1 MTQIINYI
9 HLLLREKISYLRYF
23 FLSLI
28 HDIDSDIMYFKKRWY
43 MTLQLIQ
50 ALSGLGMF
58 LFGMLYM
65 ELALKESAGLRFKS
79 WVKNSTSS
87 TAKSLMTGTIATT
100 ILQSSSVVTLMTLS
114 FVSASMITLH
124 SGIAVIFGANVGTTV
139 TSWIVATLGFK
150 VSIESFALPMIGGG
164 GLLLIYDSS
173 NKRITGVAKVFVGFG
188 LMFLGLEYMK
198 TSIESL
204 TTTIDLAKFSNLPLI
219 AFIGIGFILTA
230 IIQSSSAATAIVL
243 SALYVNILSFEQS
256 AAMVIGT
263 NIGTTV
269 TALLGAIGGIPDKK
283 RVALAH
289 FIFNFVTAAAAFFI
303 LIPLTQFLMDFKVLQ
318 KDPITALALFHT
330 IFNVLGVVLLLPF
343 ISLLTKFLEKLFVY
357 VVPEPTRYIHLV
369 DPEFSE
375 TALVALRD
383 EVNNLFVKTI
393 KYALLVANIKPNDVL
408 IKKLGLKETVEL
420 NQEQIEFNHKIAYTS
435 IKEIE
440 IKIMEFVSVLNQQD
454 LRQDDRESLESLLS
468 SVRESVYAAKILKD
482 IKNDMNEFSES
493 SSEIIHNIYDAIR
506 RNLLYTIQIYLNYM
520 EEEWTMEKCVEK
532 FSNSEV
538 ENKRIMKEA
547 SISISQKG
555 INEKKVVS
563 LLNTNRSVSIAS
575 QALFEASKSVSLHF
589 PLED

>member
-1 MTQIINYI
+1 MTA
-9 HLLLREKISYLRYF
+9 
-23 FLSLI
+23 
-28 HDIDSDIMYFKKRWY
+28 
-43 MTLQLIQ
+43 QLIQ
-50 ALSGLGMF
+50 AFSGLGMF

-87 TAKSLMTGTIATT
+87 TARSLMTGIMATT
-100 ILQSSSVVTLMTLS
+100 LLQSSSVVTLMTLS
-114 FVSASMITLH
+114 FVSASMISLH

-150 VSIESFALPMIGGG
+150 FSIESFALPMIGAG
-164 GLLLIYDSS
+164 GLVLVFAPHYQ
-173 NKRITGVAKVFVGFG
+173 RAMTVAKVFIGFG
-188 LMFLGLEYMK
+188 LLFLGLEFMK

-204 TTTIDLAKFSNLPLI
+204 TSTIDLAKFSNFPLI
-219 AFIGIGFILTA
+219 AFIGIGFGLTA

-243 SALYVNILSFEQS
+243 SALYVHILSFEQS

-269 TALLGAIGGIPDKK
+269 TAILGAIGGIPDKK

-289 FIFNFVTAAAAFFI
+289 FIFNFITAAVAFLI
-303 LIPLTQFLMDFKVLQ
+303 LTPLTQFLMSIKGLQ
-318 KDPITALALFHT
+318 NDPITALALFHT
-330 IFNVLGVVLLLPF
+330 IFNLLGVVILLPF
-343 ISLLTKFLEKLFVY
+343 ISLMAKYLKKLFVH
-357 VVPEPTRYIHLV
+357 VKPAPTRYIHLV
-369 DPEFSE
+369 DPQFSE

-383 EVNNLFVKTI
+383 EVNNLFVKTM
-393 KYALLVANIKPNDVL
+393 KYALLVANIKPNDVFA
-408 IKKLGLKETVEL
+408 KKLGAKDTVEL
-420 NQEQIEFNHKIAYTS
+420 NQEQIEFNHKIAYNR
-435 IKEIE
+435 IKDIE

-454 LRQDDRESLESLLS
+454 ILPDNRKSLETLLA

-482 IKNDMNEFSES
+482 VKNDMNEFSES
-493 SSEIIHNIYDAIR
+493 SSETIRDIYDSIRKNLVYAI
-506 RNLLYTIQIYLNYM
+506 LIYANYM
-520 EEEWTMEKCVEK
+520 EEEWPMEKCVGK
-532 FSNSEV
+532 FTKAEE

-547 SISISQKG
+547 TLSISKKG

-575 QALFEASKSVSLHF
+575 QSLFEASKSVSLHF

>member
-1 MTQIINYI
+1 MTY
-9 HLLLREKISYLRYF
+9 
-23 FLSLI
+23 
-28 HDIDSDIMYFKKRWY
+28 
-43 MTLQLIQ
+43 TLVQ

-87 TAKSLMTGTIATT
+87 TGKSLMTGTMATAL
-100 ILQSSSVVTLMTLS
+100 LQSSSVVTLMTLS

-150 VSIESFALPMIGGG
+150 VSIEAFALPMIGAGG
-164 GLLLIYDSS
+164 IVLIFDPPY
-173 NKRITGVAKVFVGFG
+173 KRVITVAKVFVGFG
-188 LMFLGLEYMK
+188 LLFLGLEFMK

-204 TTTIDLAKFSNLPLI
+204 TNAIDLAKFVNFPLI
-219 AFIGIGFILTA
+219 TFIGIGFILTA

-289 FIFNFVTAAAAFFI
+289 FIFNFITAAVAFLI
-303 LIPLTQFLMDFKVLQ
+303 LPFLTQFLMGIEGLHD
-318 KDPITALALFHT
+318 DPITALALFHT
-330 IFNVLGVVLLLPF
+330 IFNVLGVILLLPF
-343 ISLLTKFLEKLFVY
+343 ITLMAKYLQKLFIHVE
-357 VVPEPTRYIHLV
+357 PEPTRYIHLV
-369 DPEFSE
+369 DPEYSE

-383 EVNNLFVKTI
+383 EVNNLFVKTM
-393 KYALLVANIKPNDVL
+393 KYALLVANIKPNDVFV
-408 IKKLGLKETVEL
+408 KKLGLKEAVEL
-420 NQEQIEFNHKIAYTS
+420 NQEQIEFNHKIAYNS

-454 LRQDDRESLESLLS
+454 LLQDDRESLETLLS

-493 SSEIIHNIYDAIR
+493 SSQTIHTIYDAIR
-506 RNLLYTIQIYLNYM
+506 KNLLYTIFIYVNYM

-532 FSNSEV
+532 FSKSEE

-547 SISISQKG
+547 SLSISHKG

-575 QALFEASKSVSLHF
+575 KSLFEASKSVSLHF